1 MTFQQGDAGALP
13 YRSRFFGRSVEI
25 RSAVHS
31 TADMHPGTATVHWTV
46 AIAAR
51 LAFSNLNT
59 NKNHSH
65 AMRKDIF
72 VITQHYR
79 FLKFAF
85 KKRRMTARKT

>member
-59 NKNHSH
+59 NKKSLPRH
-65 AMRKDIF
+65 A
-72 VITQHYR
+72 
-79 FLKFAF
+79 
-85 KKRRMTARKT
+85 